1 MASTSNLEGKILEN
15 HVITTRVHEMKV
27 NGYHLVDKIQET
39 TVNPKATD
47 GSPKMTMMIHS
58 RSIDGRSYAVQWNLI
73 EGEDEPDRMVE
84 TEMTQEE
91 VQRFEEDWCSLWNPM
106 AKADLD

>member
-1 MASTSNLEGKILEN
+1 MEN

-27 NGYHLVDKIQET
+27 NGHHLVDKIQET
-39 TVNPKATD
+39 TINPKATD
-47 GSPKMTMMIHS
+47 GSPRSKMTIMIHS
-58 RSIDGRSYAVQWNLI
+58 RSIDDRSYAVQWNLT
-73 EGEDEPDRMVE
+73 EGEYEDRIQSRMVE

>member
-1 MASTSNLEGKILEN
+1 MAALMLSSGI
-15 HVITTRVHEMKV
+15 
-27 NGYHLVDKIQET
+27 
-39 TVNPKATD
+39 
-47 GSPKMTMMIHS
+47 
-58 RSIDGRSYAVQWNLI
+58 I